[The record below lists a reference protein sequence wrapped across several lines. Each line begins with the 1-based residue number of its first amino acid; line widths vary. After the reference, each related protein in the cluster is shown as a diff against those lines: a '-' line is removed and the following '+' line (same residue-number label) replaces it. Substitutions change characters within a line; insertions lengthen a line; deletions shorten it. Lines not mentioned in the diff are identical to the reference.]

1 MIEFT
6 QNCVWQVILFLYRL
20 LQEWLTELRVLHLV
34 LACNWVGECLILSA
48 YQMDISRS
56 IQIADIKELYRR

>member
-20 LQEWLTELRVLHLV
+20 LQEWLTELRVLRLV

>member
-1 MIEFT
+1 MIEFI

-20 LQEWLTELRVLHLV
+20 LQEWLTELRVLRLV
-34 LACNWVGECLILSA
+34 WAYNWVGEWLILCE

-56 IQIADIKELYRR
+56 IQIADIKGL